1 MSDTIWYALI
11 VAAAALLLAL
21 VCYVNIRVQRARL
34 REEAKLTPEELRRK
48 RAEEKVFQGVFR
60 RRP

>member
-11 VAAAALLLAL
+11 IAAAALVFVL
-21 VCYVNIRVQRARL
+21 VCYLNIKAQRARL
-34 REEAKLTPEELRRK
+34 REEAKLSPEELRRK
-48 RAEEKVFQGVFR
+48 RTEEKVFQGVFR